1 MYKELHGRFGTI
13 SKEDVER
20 ASKYLHFTGDDK
32 TDYTSI
38 VELELLRENV
48 VTGVA
53 NDKSKYN
60 MPESFRTQLTWS
72 INLRSLQNFL
82 TLRTSKKA
90 LPEIQHLAHLIY
102 AALPANIQSLVAHC
116 VDPVDELTIAKA
128 RIVELEKQLKQFN

>member
-60 MPESFRTQLTWS
+60 MPESFRTQLTWT

-82 TLRTSKKA
+82 SLRTDKKA

-102 AALPANIQSLVAHC
+102 AQLPEDAQSLVVHC
-116 VDPVDELTIAKA
+116 IANASKDN
-128 RIVELEKQLKQFN
+128 I

>member
-38 VELELLRENV
+38 VELELLRENIA
-48 VTGVA
+48 TGVA

-82 TLRTSKKA
+82 SLRTDKKA

-102 AALPANIQSLVAHC
+102 AQLPVDVQSLVAHC
-116 VDPVDELTIAKA
+116 IKE
-128 RIVELEKQLKQFN
+128 

>member
-13 SKEDVER
+13 SKENVER

-32 TDYTSI
+32 IDYTSI

-48 VTGVA
+48 VTGIA

-60 MPESFRTQLTWS
+60 MPEAFRTQLTWT
-72 INLRSLQNFL
+72 INMRSLQNFL
-82 TLRTSKKA
+82 SLRTDRTA

-102 AALPANIQSLVAHC
+102 RSLPADAQSLVVHC
-116 VDPVDELTIAKA
+116 IKGGDDAAV
-128 RIVELEKQLKQFN
+128 

>member
-20 ASKYLHFTGDDK
+20 ASKYLHLTGDDL

-38 VELELLRENV
+38 VQLELLRENV

-82 TLRTSKKA
+82 SLRTDKKA

-102 AALPANIQSLVAHC
+102 AQLPVDAQSLVAHC
-116 VDPVDELTIAKA
+116 IKE
-128 RIVELEKQLKQFN
+128 